1 MCYEGNVAIVPHAG
15 DILKDMSQPT
25 TLDHEELIIKLLQEN
40 QTLLQDNNDL
50 LLRQERRTKRIF
62 AFKIVWYALLIGVP
76 MIAYYYLY
84 NTFLASTALPGV
96 TGGVDTEALQQ
107 VLQMYL
113 GPQ

>member
-1 MCYEGNVAIVPHAG
+1 
-15 DILKDMSQPT
+15 MSEST

-40 QTLLQDNNDL
+40 QTLLQENNDL
-50 LLRQERRTKRIF
+50 LQRQERRAKRVIL
-62 AFKIVWYALLIGVP
+62 FKIVWYTILIGVP

-84 NTFLASTALPGV
+84 NTFLASSALPGV
-96 TGGVDTEALQQ
+96 SGGVDTQALQQ